1 MSPNSSPWLTI
12 LALLLP
18 LPVGTDRP
26 RRRVPYV
33 TLTLIGLNMLA
44 YLAALAAVH
53 AGQNVFGTWGLVP
66 SAPRPVTF
74 VTGLF
79 LHAIP
84 ENFSWLSPHLFWNM
98 AFLWLFGPHVE
109 DALGHTAFAALYLG
123 GGIAAGVLHMAIT
136 VLLVSKGV
144 TASSPLIGASGAIS
158 AILAPFVLRYHR
170 SQIRLFWLPG
180 MLLGASWR
188 DLELP
193 AVAALW
199 LWLAQNLF
207 GAARAVVAP
216 ESGGV
221 AYWAHIGGFVF
232 GLVAAELTSL
242 LRDGRQE
249 YLLEEARAATG
260 RGQDLLGEAV
270 RKYRAFLER
279 DPDEPAVHAE
289 LARALAQRAQG
300 RDDDW
305 DEAKS
310 EMLLAVH
317 LFHRRGDL
325 SHAARCCADARALGL
340 PLPLTPRER
349 LRLGAAAAESSDPAT
364 GAALLRAVLRETPD
378 APEDEIARLK
388 LGELLLPTAPEDARL
403 LLAEFLQKYP
413 HSQWA
418 GRVRELLAQ
427 TSRPG
432 NSSA

>member
-1 MSPNSSPWLTI
+1 MSPNSSPWLTV

-33 TLTLIGLNMLA
+33 TLTLIGLNVLA
-44 YLAALAAVH
+44 YLATLAAVH
-53 AGQNVFGTWGLVP
+53 AGQDVFGTWGLVP
-66 SAPRPVTF
+66 AAPRPVTL

-79 LHAIP
+79 LHV
-84 ENFSWLSPHLFWNM
+84 SLTHLFWNM

-109 DALGHTAFAALYLG
+109 DALGHTAFGALYLG
-123 GGIAAGVLHMAIT
+123 GGIAAGLLHMAIT
-136 VLLVSKGV
+136 VLLLPRGV
-144 TASSPLIGASGAIS
+144 VADAPLVGASGAIS
-158 AILAPFVLRYHR
+158 AILAPFALRYHR

-180 MLLGASWR
+180 LVLGRSWSE
-188 DLELP
+188 LEVP
-193 AVAALW
+193 SVVALW

-207 GAARAVVAP
+207 GAARAVAAP

-221 AYWAHIGGFVF
+221 AYWAHLGGFVF

-242 LRDGRQE
+242 FRDGRQE

-270 RKYRAFLER
+270 QKYRRFLER
-279 DPDEPAVHAE
+279 DLDDAAVHAE

-349 LRLGAAAAESSDPAT
+349 LRLGSAAADSDDPTTA
-364 GAALLRAVLRETPD
+364 AALLRAVLRETPN

-388 LGELLLPTAPEDARL
+388 LGELLLPTSPADARL
-403 LLAEFLQKYP
+403 ILAEFLEKYP

-418 GRVRELLAQ
+418 GRVRELLTESGKQ
-427 TSRPG
+427 T
-432 NSSA
+432 NV